1 MNKPVV
7 FLSRFF
13 TALVIT
19 AFSICAFA
27 DYVPFVSVDFNSA
40 GSGTMTGYN
49 GSNFADD
56 TLTNTVYVSP
66 ENGITVTTTRE
77 TTKNNRN
84 RSNSACDALTNDFI
98 FENAAGKTLSTTITG
113 LTIGRE
119 YVLNVYSHD
128 TGSGASTA
136 STWSLAQG
144 EGEAINIGTV
154 TNSQSGHKITDDNTH
169 LTYTFT
175 ATADTVVLTGG
186 ISNGLVVL
194 NGFDL
199 SEAYDPTSGYT
210 KFDVNSNHKD
220 GAESRV
226 LSPRSTELFVDNTNT
241 SNVATATAPSGI
253 TLTVTSDNVLNS
265 RTRKIVNNA
274 VDIDMYND
282 FLFSGSKVPFTVSLD
297 NLTTDTLYRMKV
309 YSFDPTQDQC
319 GGVWTM
325 TDANGDEIFS
335 YTHNITFGTSSTWSF
350 EQCFR
355 TPTASVSMLAE
366 RTAKPYTMFNGME
379 LQEISPNTA
388 DYTWVPGRENWLND
402 GKWVDKYG
410 VAGTPTTGD
419 ICYVTSSDPTG
430 MDNNY
435 WLVTT
440 TTPFDG
446 TLVMAPG
453 SRLIFKTN
461 ATAND
466 LILDGGFMHHGQ
478 GKASYTLS
486 GNMAVVSDS
495 TIDLDDGDW
504 RTLKIE
510 AVITGSGNLTLL
522 GNGASNA
529 TVELTRG
536 FAGYSGKYI
545 LNKVNLQLSGN
556 LVNVGAGE
564 LNIPTTS
571 QLTLNGARVGLLNV
585 PALTGDGPISVPA
598 TSFLAL
604 ATSDP
609 QSYSG
614 TITVAKSAA
623 IHIGYNNGADRATS
637 LSLPNAT
644 VNLSDTGA
652 TLGLVQENNSG
663 IVTSF
668 TIGTLNGVAGSIVRA
683 SGSVNANGTNYST
696 LTVGEGDFAGV
707 IGGTDKFHTKMS
719 LIKDTDGT
727 LTLSGAN
734 RYEGGTTIQGG
745 KIVLAG
751 NGTLGTGAVS
761 IGERGTLEFNV
772 DDGAEKAL
780 AITIANAISGTGNVV
795 KTGNGVL
802 RIDNEGY
809 ADSFATSLF
818 EVNAGELDFKGEYTG
833 NMIISAEGVLSPGN
847 SPGTLNVTG
856 NVTVDGGTALF
867 EFGSFESGLFDVLNI
882 LGDGNAFNA
891 GDSTIEVSFLNA
903 DQDAWATPGSAYQL
917 VSQNGFQEGN
927 FTSWLTDDYNGL
939 FGLEGRTDGLY
950 LVLAAT
956 PEPGSGVPEPSTW
969 ALMVLGVILLYLRK
983 RS

>member
-7 FLSRFF
+7 LSRFF
-13 TALVIT
+13 AALVIT
-19 AFSICAFA
+19 AFAVCAFA

-98 FENAAGKTLSTTITG
+98 FENAAGKTLSSTITG
-113 LTIGRE
+113 LTVGRE

-128 TGSGASTA
+128 TGSGASAA

-144 EGEAINIGTV
+144 EGEAVNIGTV

-186 ISNGLVVL
+186 IANGLVVL

-199 SEAYDPTSGYT
+199 SEAYEAGSGYT

-220 GAESRV
+220 GAESRIM
-226 LSPRSTELFVDNTNT
+226 SPRSTELFVDNTNT
-241 SNVATATAPSGI
+241 SNTATVTAPSGI
-253 TLTVTSDNVLNS
+253 TLTVTSENVLNS
-265 RTRKIVNNA
+265 RTRKITNSA
-274 VDIDMYND
+274 VDMNMYDD

-335 YTHNITFGTSSTWSF
+335 YTHNITFGTPSTWAF
-350 EQCFR
+350 EQRFR

-379 LQEISPNTA
+379 LQEISQNTA

-430 MDNNY
+430 MDNSY

-446 TLVMAPG
+446 TLVMASG
-453 SRLIFKTN
+453 SRLIFKTS

-486 GNMAVVSDS
+486 GNMAVASDS

-522 GNGASNA
+522 GNGVSNA
-529 TVELTRG
+529 TVELSRG
-536 FAGYSGKYI
+536 YAGYTGKFI
-545 LNKVNLQLSGN
+545 LNKVNLKLTTANGCVGSGD
-556 LVNVGAGE
+556 LD
-564 LNIPTTS
+564 IPETS
-571 QLTLNGARVGLLNV
+571 QLTLDGANYGLHYVNN
-585 PALTGDGPISVPA
+585 LTGTGPISVTK
-598 TSFLAL
+598 TSRFDLAS
-604 ATSDP
+604 SDP
-609 QSYSG
+609 QAYSG
-614 TITVAKSAA
+614 TIFVAANQA
-623 IHIGYNNGADRATS
+623 MHIGYTNSGDFAADV
-637 LSLPNAT
+637 SLPYAT
-644 VNLSDTGA
+644 VSLASGA
-652 TLGLVQENNSG
+652 TLGLIHQNSSAV
-663 IVTSF
+663 VTNF
-668 TIGTLNGVAGSIVRA
+668 VLGTLNGVEGAIVRA
-683 SGSVNANGTNYST
+683 SGSVNASGTSYAT
-696 LTVGEGDFAGV
+696 LTVGQGDFAGV
-707 IGGTDKFHTKMS
+707 IGGTDKFHVKMS

-734 RYEGGTTIQGG
+734 RYEGGTEIRGG
-745 KIVLAG
+745 TIVLAG
-751 NGTLGTGAVS
+751 AGTLGTGAVS
-761 IGERGTLEFNV
+761 VGESATLEYNV
-772 DDGAEKAL
+772 ADNAEKTL
-780 AITIANAISGTGNVV
+780 AITIANAISGTGKAI

-809 ADSFATSLF
+809 PDSFATSLF

-833 NMIISAEGVLSPGN
+833 NMIISAQGVLSPGA
-847 SPGTLNVTG
+847 SPGTLSVTG
-856 NVTVDGGTALF
+856 NVTVDGTALF

-891 GDSTIEVSFLNA
+891 GDSTIEISFLNA
-903 DQDAWATPGSAYQL
+903 DQDAWITPGNVYQL
-917 VSQNGFQEGN
+917 VSDNGFQVGN
-927 FTSWLTDDYNGL
+927 FTSWLTDDFGGL
-939 FGLEGRTDGLY
+939 LGLEGRTDGLY

-969 ALMVLGVILLYLRK
+969 ALMALGVCGLMYWRK
-983 RS
+983 RIN